1 MKPHELFREATQD
14 YSRTIVLDGIVL
26 RERQNR
32 QIEGFRQR
40 AVTIMDEV
48 EFLAPAIR
56 DGLDFEQ
63 FKPVRRNG
71 SSEIQTV
78 KRFFQFIVPAEDEF
92 NQYAPEGTYFVK
104 RIAIGTHDS
113 LVKYAGEANFG
124 LRSATQSCDI
134 VTMLDLALEDGH
146 DDPDIDVFANNPF
159 EGFQT
164 LERLDWEHPVF
175 DSERCILPLEGS
187 TFINAPI
194 INTEAFVVA
203 YYKGLLGNNT
213 EGLIAGMHAALDDFT
228 EYKTINGL

>member
-40 AVTIMDEV
+40 AATIMDEV

-56 DGLDFEQ
+56 NGLDFEQ

-71 SSEIQTV
+71 SGEIQTI

-113 LVKYAGEANFG
+113 LVKYAGEASFG

-134 VTMLDLALEDGH
+134 VTMLDLALEEGH

-164 LERLDWEHPVF
+164 RNV
-175 DSERCILPLEGS
+175 
-187 TFINAPI
+187 
-194 INTEAFVVA
+194 
-203 YYKGLLGNNT
+203 
-213 EGLIAGMHAALDDFT
+213 
-228 EYKTINGL
+228 